1 MSENE
6 SIPIGSESVEAEE
19 VREETPVLEVH
30 VPHATHTWKDFLI
43 HIATITVGLLI
54 AVGLEQSVEKLHHLH
69 QRHQLEEDLS
79 AEGVRDDAVVQGDL
93 RTFAVQRAWL
103 LGLRDQV
110 DQMRAS
116 GGKLKLPYPPKPF
129 LDPDTG
135 KQLPLMTVPS
145 DAAWQ
150 TAKES
155 QLVGLLQTPLADVYA
170 RFSWQHELLTNSVTA
185 WIANGVEVTAFEDR
199 FDDAGP
205 SSVPDLSKMTVGELG
220 EYSALLTKNLA
231 LMDNMVHRLK
241 LFDAQDRAI
250 LNGARTDE
258 DLLRTA
264 DLQRLETEK

>member
-19 VREETPVLEVH
+19 VSEETPVLDVH
-30 VPHATHTWKDFLI
+30 VPHATHTWKDFFI

-69 QRHQLEEDLS
+69 QRHQLEEDLRV
-79 AEGVRDDAVVQGDL
+79 EGVRDDAVVQADL
-93 RTFAVQRAWL
+93 RTFAVLRAWL

-110 DQMRAS
+110 DRMRAS

-135 KQLPLMTVPS
+135 KRLPLMTVPS

-185 WIANGVEVTAFEDR
+185 WIANGVEVTGFEDR
-199 FDDAGP
+199 FDSGP
-205 SSVPDLSKMTVGELG
+205 PSTPDLSRMTVGELG
-220 EYSALLTKNLA
+220 EYSVLLSKNLA
-231 LMDNMVHRLK
+231 LMDNMVYRLK

-250 LNGARTDE
+250 LNGVRTDE
-258 DLLRTA
+258 DLLRAA
-264 DLQRLETEK
+264 DLRRLEAEK